1 MVKKACRPDKNG
13 YKILLIAEKQ
23 YHFNAMQG
31 CINPTAHMKILPALL
46 LRCLLVVL
54 LCSLFACSANVKQA
68 NLRRSGAQSAASGD
82 TAASQDEEEVSRVKP
97 EPEEMAE
104 EEIAALNQP
113 GLWEHGADKDQSSS
127 PVATGIDL
135 SAYDFPIT
143 INRQVLFYLDLFQ
156 GKQRNYFSAWL
167 ARSTRYRPFIEK
179 ELHKAGLPK
188 DLVFLA
194 MIESGYNPSAYSTA
208 DAAGLWQFIEETGRR
223 YGLQVDS
230 YVDERRE
237 PEKATKA
244 AIKYLTKLYNDF
256 GDWHLAVAAY
266 NAGEKRIENAINN
279 YNTTDFWEIAASEGI
294 YLETKRY
301 VPKLIA
307 AIIIARNP
315 EKYGFT
321 DVDYQKPH
329 SYDLIDVPAGTD
341 LRAVAAT
348 ADTSVKQLRA
358 LNNELL
364 KNQTPPKGG
373 DYTLRI
379 PAGTKELVAA
389 NLDKLYPVATTT
401 YLTHTVKKGET
412 LTQIC
417 GLYNI
422 NKTTLLKANNLRAAG
437 LKQGLRLRIPSTET
451 KFVVL
456 NKENQPNMSEVKG
469 GAEKQ
474 VVLHQMKA
482 NDTLSKI
489 AKQYQVPVQ
498 SIMQWN
504 KISDQRK
511 VKKGQQITLHLDRP
525 APEAMTILAG
535 MPKAAVGMKQSAA
548 TKTVAEP
555 QNAANIPLLADNKK
569 QPSVASAATAKT
581 SAAQA
586 PMKSSVAQTPAA
598 KAPVVAPQTA
608 KAVAAAPRTA
618 QTAVAKAPQA
628 SGANPPVNQTTKDAP
643 TWYVVKTGDTLYNI
657 AKRYQVSAQ
666 DLKKW
671 NNLSS
676 NALDIGNKL
685 VVKKS

>member
-1 MVKKACRPDKNG
+1 
-13 YKILLIAEKQ
+13 
-23 YHFNAMQG
+23 
-31 CINPTAHMKILPALL
+31 MKILPALL
-46 LRCLLVVL
+46 LRCLLVLL
-54 LCSLFACSANVKQA
+54 LCALSACSANVKQA
-68 NLRRSGAQSAASGD
+68 QLKRSGAQSVAGGN
-82 TAASQDEEEVSRVKP
+82 TAASQDEEEVSRMKP
-97 EPEEMAE
+97 EPEEMAD

-113 GLWEHGADKDQSSS
+113 GLWEHGASRNQSSS
-127 PVATGIDL
+127 PVESGIDL

-143 INRQVLFYLDLFQ
+143 INRQVLFYLELFQ

-208 DAAGLWQFIEETGRR
+208 NAAGLWQFIEETGRR
-223 YGLQVDS
+223 YGLQVDE

-244 AIKYLTKLYNDF
+244 AIKYLAKLYNDF

-279 YNTTDFWEIAASEGI
+279 YNTNDFWEIAASEGI

-321 DVDYQKPH
+321 DIDYEKPH

-348 ADTSVKQLRA
+348 ADTSVKQLRS

-364 KNQTPPKGG
+364 KNQTPSKGG
-373 DYTLRI
+373 TYSLRI
-379 PAGTKELVAA
+379 PAGTKEMVAA

-401 YLTHTVKKGET
+401 YITHTVKKGDT

-417 GLYNI
+417 SLYNI
-422 NKTTLLKANNLRAAG
+422 NKTTLLKANNLRASG

-456 NKENQPNMSEVKG
+456 NKEIQPNTRIAKG
-469 GAEKQ
+469 GAEKE
-474 VVLHQMKA
+474 VVLHQFKTD
-482 NDTLSKI
+482 DTLSKI

-511 VKKGQQITLHLDRP
+511 VKKGQQITLYLDHP

-535 MPKAAVGMKQSAA
+535 VPKAAVGTKQAAA
-548 TKTVAEP
+548 TKTVADS
-555 QNAANIPLLADNKK
+555 NGDTNVPLLADSKK
-569 QPSVASAATAKT
+569 QPATASSTIAKASTAQTPVAKSPVTQGVAAKASGATAKVVPAPPQTVQAAGIKTART
-581 SAAQA
+581 SGI
-586 PMKSSVAQTPAA
+586 
-598 KAPVVAPQTA
+598 KAPVDQSA
-608 KAVAAAPRTA
+608 KET
-618 QTAVAKAPQA
+618 
-628 SGANPPVNQTTKDAP
+628 P
-643 TWYVVKTGDTLYNI
+643 TWYVVKNGDTIFNI
-657 AKRYQVSAQ
+657 AKKYQVSAQ

-671 NNLSS
+671 NNLS
-676 NALDIGNKL
+676 NNDLDIGNKL
-685 VVKKS
+685 VIKKS

>member
-1 MVKKACRPDKNG
+1 
-13 YKILLIAEKQ
+13 
-23 YHFNAMQG
+23 
-31 CINPTAHMKILPALL
+31 
-46 LRCLLVVL
+46 
-54 LCSLFACSANVKQA
+54 
-68 NLRRSGAQSAASGD
+68 
-82 TAASQDEEEVSRVKP
+82 
-97 EPEEMAE
+97 
-104 EEIAALNQP
+104 
-113 GLWEHGADKDQSSS
+113 
-127 PVATGIDL
+127 
-135 SAYDFPIT
+135 
-143 INRQVLFYLDLFQ
+143 
-156 GKQRNYFSAWL
+156 
-167 ARSTRYRPFIEK
+167 
-179 ELHKAGLPK
+179 
-188 DLVFLA
+188 
-194 MIESGYNPSAYSTA
+194 
-208 DAAGLWQFIEETGRR
+208 
-223 YGLQVDS
+223 
-230 YVDERRE
+230 
-237 PEKATKA
+237 
-244 AIKYLTKLYNDF
+244 
-256 GDWHLAVAAY
+256 
-266 NAGEKRIENAINN
+266 
-279 YNTTDFWEIAASEGI
+279 
-294 YLETKRY
+294 
-301 VPKLIA
+301 
-307 AIIIARNP
+307 
-315 EKYGFT
+315 
-321 DVDYQKPH
+321 
-329 SYDLIDVPAGTD
+329 
-341 LRAVAAT
+341 
-348 ADTSVKQLRA
+348 
-358 LNNELL
+358 
-364 KNQTPPKGG
+364 
-373 DYTLRI
+373 
-379 PAGTKELVAA
+379 
-389 NLDKLYPVATTT
+389 
-401 YLTHTVKKGET
+401 
-412 LTQIC
+412 
-417 GLYNI
+417 
-422 NKTTLLKANNLRAAG
+422 
-437 LKQGLRLRIPSTET
+437 
-451 KFVVL
+451 VVL

-569 QPSVASAATAKT
+569 QPSVASAATAKA